1 MHHKELVVSG
11 RFCTRPAC
19 DLTELL
25 ARPRLPLPIGLR
37 ASPRLFFFPR
47 HINNLPM
54 WPCGVVG
61 DALASSKR
69 SGKSTGFLLSAYTA
83 AEVLSAESKAQLAG
97 ERDVIGREAAD
108 VRVAIEASQNAIRR
122 LTELYG
128 DGVINSPVTG
138 IVGSLHL
145 SEGSV
150 VREAEPLMEIFT
162 GPPFVLAYVPEG
174 ALYNVQKG

>member
-1 MHHKELVVSG
+1 
-11 RFCTRPAC
+11 
-19 DLTELL
+19 
-25 ARPRLPLPIGLR
+25 
-37 ASPRLFFFPR
+37 
-47 HINNLPM
+47 
-54 WPCGVVG
+54 VG

-69 SGKSTGFLLSAYTA
+69 SGKSTRFLLSAYTA

-97 ERDVIGREAAD
+97 ERDVIGREEAAD
-108 VRVAIEASQNAIRR
+108 VRVAIEASQNANLR

-138 IVGSLHL
+138 IVGSLDL

-162 GPPFVLAYVPEG
+162 GPPFVLAYVPH
-174 ALYNVQKG
+174 YNVQKG

>member
-1 MHHKELVVSG
+1 M
-11 RFCTRPAC
+11 
-19 DLTELL
+19 
-25 ARPRLPLPIGLR
+25 
-37 ASPRLFFFPR
+37 
-47 HINNLPM
+47 
-54 WPCGVVG
+54 G
-61 DALASSKR
+61 DALVSSKR
-69 SGKSTGFLLSAYTA
+69 SGKSTRFLLSAYTA

-162 GPPFVLAYVPEG
+162 GPPFVLAYVP

>member
-1 MHHKELVVSG
+1 V
-11 RFCTRPAC
+11 
-19 DLTELL
+19 
-25 ARPRLPLPIGLR
+25 
-37 ASPRLFFFPR
+37 
-47 HINNLPM
+47 
-54 WPCGVVG
+54 
-61 DALASSKR
+61 
-69 SGKSTGFLLSAYTA
+69 
-83 AEVLSAESKAQLAG
+83 
-97 ERDVIGREAAD
+97 
-108 VRVAIEASQNAIRR
+108 IEASQNAIRR

-162 GPPFVLAYVPEG
+162 GPPFVLAYVP

>member
-1 MHHKELVVSG
+1 
-11 RFCTRPAC
+11 
-19 DLTELL
+19 
-25 ARPRLPLPIGLR
+25 
-37 ASPRLFFFPR
+37 
-47 HINNLPM
+47 M

-150 VREAEPLMEIFT
+150 VREAEPLMEIVT

>member
-1 MHHKELVVSG
+1 
-11 RFCTRPAC
+11 
-19 DLTELL
+19 
-25 ARPRLPLPIGLR
+25 
-37 ASPRLFFFPR
+37 
-47 HINNLPM
+47 M

-69 SGKSTGFLLSAYTA
+69 RAKSTGFLLSAYTA

-128 DGVINSPVTG
+128 DGVINSTVTG

-162 GPPFVLAYVPEG
+162 ARHSSWRTFRKAPFTMFKRVIASASVSLLRATMATSVRRTIWPDDYRKNSSRPFSR
-174 ALYNVQKG
+174 